1 MLHDISAT
9 VGAKCPGAR
18 LLPWTIFLFLAAV
31 ALLVALLARRGH
43 HPLAGSGP
51 AAEDRDSA
59 RLRMDLIALSG
70 QAQPFTAKPDDHPRP
85 PRHTVARPHR
95 PSGPRPA

>member
-1 MLHDISAT
+1 MPHDMSAT
-9 VGAKCPGAR
+9 VGAKCAGRTITAMD
-18 LLPWTIFLFLAAV
+18 IFLFLAAV
-31 ALLVALLARRGH
+31 ALLVALLAGRGR

-51 AAEDRDSA
+51 AVEDRDSA

-70 QAQPFTAKPDDHPRP
+70 QAQPFTAKPMTTRP